1 MSPRKSAAEAEK
13 TRDRI
18 AKRAVEL
25 ATVEGLEGL
34 TIGRLAEDL
43 GMSKAGVIGHFGS
56 KEGMQMATVEEAGEE
71 FGKEIWDPAAE
82 LPKGLERLLAI
93 IDLWIDNVSRR
104 HPGGCFWTAASMEMD
119 GREGMVRDQI
129 AKVLGAWHK
138 TLGRDIKIAQNSG
151 EIPEDADP
159 DQIAFEIRSLIM
171 GLTQEEQLFGSL
183 DAPGRARAAARRA
196 LGIPVDT
203 ESAVP
208 KGRSR
213 PRARPKTKTK
223 AKAKASVR

>member
-18 AKRAVEL
+18 TKRAVEL
-25 ATVEGLEGL
+25 ATIEGLEGV

-43 GMSKAGVIGHFGS
+43 GMSKAGLIGHFGS
-56 KEGMQMATVEEAGEE
+56 KEEMQMATVEEAGAE
-71 FGKEIWDPAAE
+71 FANEIWEPAAG
-82 LPKGLERLLAI
+82 LPEGLERLLAI
-93 IDLWIDNVSRR
+93 VDLWIDNVSRR

-119 GREGMVRDQI
+119 GRKGKVRDRI
-129 AKVLGAWHK
+129 ADQLGNWHR
-138 TLGRDIKIAQNSG
+138 TLGRDVKIAQRNG
-151 EIPEDADP
+151 EIPDDVDP
-159 DQIAFEIRSLIM
+159 DQVAFEIRSLIM

-183 DAPGRARAAARRA
+183 DAPGRARTAARRA

-213 PRARPKTKTK
+213 PRPKAT
-223 AKAKASVR
+223 AAG

>member
-25 ATVEGLEGL
+25 ATIEGLEGL

-56 KEGMQMATVEEAGEE
+56 KEEMQMATVEEAGAE
-71 FGKEIWDPAAE
+71 FGKEIWEPAAD
-82 LPKGLERLLAI
+82 LPEGLERLLAI
-93 IDLWIDNVSRR
+93 VDLWIDNVSCR

-119 GREGMVRDQI
+119 GREGKVRDGI
-129 AKVLGAWHK
+129 AAQLGNWHKVLG
-138 TLGRDIKIAQNSG
+138 RDVKIAQRNA
-151 EIPEDADP
+151 EIPDDVDP

-183 DAPGRARAAARRA
+183 DAPSRARNAARRA
-196 LGIPVDT
+196 LGVPLDT

-213 PRARPKTKTK
+213 PRKSARKAR
-223 AKAKASVR
+223 AKAKATTAG